1 MCALFFN
8 LNNRDRSG
16 SVKLAIK
23 DNSQTKE
30 LTVNSQNNTYNL
42 DEKYLSSLKQWS
54 QNFIELEPGNYRVKI
69 REGNASY
76 WSDEKKFKLEPW
88 ALIWIKAGKFVTQL
102 TGVETSETWCS
113 LNGFKDEFILEVKT
127 KTTLS
132 GLFFDT
138 YKEDNEGQIVVAIE
152 SISAEEI
159 AKKYQQVSVSAGTN
173 QSRQQVSVSAS
184 EGGQSRERVTVASGG
199 GSRNIART
207 SVTTSSSSNTQD
219 TKTSVTAT
227 DSGKT
232 SQQVKVGSGTSFS
245 FRFDEAE
252 MEQMWQQMA
261 AKIQTSVTVQDEDE
275 KKEAQYWDSLEK
287 WILKGYQTQAKDLA
301 IQVARLEFMM
311 KSITQQMEVSFNQNF
326 QGWSSYFDSRLNELI
341 DTRMTSM
348 VEEQVN
354 LKLSDR
360 TTEIKNQVIQQLQSD
375 IDKRVESVV
384 NLKISDRSTQIKN

>member
-1 MCALFFN
+1 M
-8 LNNRDRSG
+8 
-16 SVKLAIK
+16 
-23 DNSQTKE
+23 
-30 LTVNSQNNTYNL
+30 
-42 DEKYLSSLKQWS
+42 
-54 QNFIELEPGNYRVKI
+54 
-69 REGNASY
+69 
-76 WSDEKKFKLEPW
+76 
-88 ALIWIKAGKFVTQL
+88 
-102 TGVETSETWCS
+102 
-113 LNGFKDEFILEVKT
+113 
-127 KTTLS
+127 
-132 GLFFDT
+132 FFDT

-275 KKEAQYWDSLEK
+275 KKEA
-287 WILKGYQTQAKDLA
+287 
-301 IQVARLEFMM
+301 
-311 KSITQQMEVSFNQNF
+311 
-326 QGWSSYFDSRLNELI
+326 
-341 DTRMTSM
+341 
-348 VEEQVN
+348 
-354 LKLSDR
+354 
-360 TTEIKNQVIQQLQSD
+360 
-375 IDKRVESVV
+375 
-384 NLKISDRSTQIKN
+384 